1 MNRDIN
7 KIINFTKSINS
18 RTLDSKKLYSFSSQ
32 DTCKNKILVLS
43 IKSKK
48 NIYRYIN
55 EAIDNGIIG
64 LIIAMPI
71 NEDRLIKNIPVL
83 YTNYSKD
90 NLNIFL
96 DYLYESPL
104 KNKEVKALLFSE
116 FI

>member
-18 RTLDSKKLYSFSSQ
+18 RIIDMRKVYSFSSQ
-32 DTCKNKILVLS
+32 DICENKILVLN
-43 IKSKK
+43 IKSKR

-55 EAIDNGIIG
+55 EAIDKGIIG
-64 LIIAMPI
+64 LIVTVPI

-83 YTNYSKD
+83 HTNYLKD

-96 DYLYESPL
+96 DYL
-104 KNKEVKALLFSE
+104 FR
-116 FI
+116 